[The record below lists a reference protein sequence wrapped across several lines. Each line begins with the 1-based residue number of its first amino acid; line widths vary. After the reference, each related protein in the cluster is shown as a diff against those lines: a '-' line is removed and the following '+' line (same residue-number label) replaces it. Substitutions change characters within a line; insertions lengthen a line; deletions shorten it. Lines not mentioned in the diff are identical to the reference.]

1 MPAQQ
6 CADLYSFRV
15 PIYIA
20 ERLEAGCI
28 GFQELVEESFRDIP
42 HAGLKKRIEAVT
54 SWKGLSRAALQ
65 RIADRHLEASCP
77 GWLAAV
83 YLLASSEHL
92 WKLAVS
98 AITPG
103 SIAFSKISL
112 KGISTDDYPLFR
124 AAKGLYN
131 GRFLLSASELADKEL
146 VNDSAF
152 RDILCAALIARYG
165 KAVISLAKEA
175 VQ

>member
-28 GFQELVEESFRDIP
+28 SFQELVEESFRDIP
-42 HAGLKKRIEAVT
+42 HTRLKNRIDAVT
-54 SWKGLSRAALQ
+54 TWKGLSRAALQ

-77 GWLAAV
+77 GWLA
-83 YLLASSEHL
+83 
-92 WKLAVS
+92 
-98 AITPG
+98 
-103 SIAFSKISL
+103 
-112 KGISTDDYPLFR
+112 
-124 AAKGLYN
+124 
-131 GRFLLSASELADKEL
+131 
-146 VNDSAF
+146 
-152 RDILCAALIARYG
+152 
-165 KAVISLAKEA
+165 KEA